1 MVLFTKYNINNS
13 LCLNVNCQQKLY
25 EPHFPLFIPDHK
37 IRIFCFVPFMV
48 GEGMDVGVRSSND
61 IYDPIGQVGW

>member
-13 LCLNVNCQQKLY
+13 LSLNANCYSYMNRISLCLFMVIKFVY
-25 EPHFPLFIPDHK
+25 
-37 IRIFCFVPFMV
+37 FVPFRV
-48 GEGMDVGVRSSND
+48 REGMDVGVRSSND